1 MRSLILIFT
10 SLLAFSSTAFAKFK
24 DIPHEKGSMH
34 IASFLP
40 LVLIIGLFYFLMIR
54 PQMRRNKEHKQL
66 LTNLKAGDEIVTTG
80 GMIGKIA
87 KVGDNFIEVSVADNL
102 SIKVRKNAIASML
115 PKGSVKAD

>member
-1 MRSLILIFT
+1 
-10 SLLAFSSTAFAKFK
+10 
-24 DIPHEKGSMH
+24 MH